1 MMLQVLPFR
10 ARVLRTLAKPLDD
23 KKRLVRKEA
32 VVARS
37 EWCVCVIVIKV
48 LLAPNAFLFVL
59 CNTDIC
65 FI

>member
-1 MMLQVLPFR
+1 MQVLPFR

-32 VVARS
+32 VAARS
-37 EWCVCVIVIKV
+37 EWCVYVIKV
-48 LLAPNAFLFVL
+48 FIMLDNK
-59 CNTDIC
+59 DIC